1 MILSH
6 DWRFLFLKT
15 RKTAS
20 TSVEIALSSIC
31 GPLDVITP
39 IVPEDEAVRFES
51 TGRTAQNHL
60 LGHRPPPAPG
70 TRPADHFQQ
79 PSPPYRLHTK
89 LVHHLRATQVRSVV
103 GERIWNGYFR
113 FTIERDPFGRLESH
127 YFWGTQRA
135 KVPVSFSQWLRSDLP
150 RNTRN
155 RDIYFDGDQLS
166 VDFIIDFAH
175 LESDLQL
182 LTQTLGWSPLAPL
195 PRTKHHT
202 RRGRTIPWTAADR
215 SFVEQHFV
223 EELETYEAVRRGTF
237 REALRARAG
246 R

>member
-39 IVPEDEAVRFES
+39 IMAEDEAVRFES

-60 LGHRPPPAPG
+60 LGRCPPPPSG
-70 TRPADHFQQ
+70 TRPAEHFQQ
-79 PSPPYRLHTK
+79 HASQYRFHARI
-89 LVHHLRATQVRSVV
+89 VHHMPATRVRSVV
-103 GERIWNGYFR
+103 GERIWNGSFR
-113 FTIERDPFGRLESH
+113 FTVERDPFEQLESQ
-127 YFWGTQRA
+127 YFWRMQTA
-135 KVPVSFSQWLRSDLP
+135 DAAVPFSDWLRSGP
-150 RNTRN
+150 VENTRN
-155 RDIYFDGDQLS
+155 RDTYFDGDQLA
-166 VDFIIDFAH
+166 VHFIIDFAH
-175 LESDLQL
+175 LQSDLAL
-182 LTQTLGWSPLAPL
+182 LTETLGWPDLAPL

-202 RRGRTIPWTAADR
+202 RQGRTIAWTAADR
-215 SFVEQHFV
+215 SFVEQHFGH
-223 EELETYEAVRRGTF
+223 ELETYEAVRRGTF